1 MNTKHSSVVLSIA
14 AMAMLLTIAPGCVTD
29 DSGATFSR
37 DEARSAQSVSL
48 GTVVDV
54 RKGKIEGEGSAVG
67 AIAGGILGAAAGHTI
82 GGGSG
87 KTVAT
92 AAGGVGGAALG
103 SAAAKKMTEKMG
115 LQITV
120 KLDNGQTI
128 VVVQDADVMFQPN
141 QRVRVVTTNRGTSRV
156 QPF

>member
-1 MNTKHSSVVLSIA
+1 MNMKHSYVLTSIA
-14 AMAMLLTIAPGCVTD
+14 MMAVLLTVSTGCVS
-29 DSGATFSR
+29 DSGTTFSR
-37 DEARSAQSVSL
+37 NEARTAQSISV

-54 RKGKIEGEGSAVG
+54 REGIIEGHGSEVG

-103 SAAAKKMTEKMG
+103 SAAAKKMTEKRG

-128 VVVQDADVMFQPN
+128 VVVQEKDIMFQPG
-141 QRVRVVTTNRGTSRV
+141 QRVRVLTSNRGSSRV
-156 QPF
+156 QPL

>member
-1 MNTKHSSVVLSIA
+1 MPIA
-14 AMAMLLTIAPGCVTD
+14 VMAVLLTISAGCATD
-29 DSGATFSR
+29 GGGATFSR
-37 DEARSAQSVSL
+37 DETRAAQSITE

-54 RKGKIEGEGSAVG
+54 RAGKIEGKGSAVG
-67 AIAGGILGAAAGHTI
+67 AIAGGVLGAAAGHTI

-103 SAAAKKMTEKMG
+103 SAAAKKFTEKDG

-120 KLDNGQTI
+120 KLDNGQT
-128 VVVQDADVMFQPN
+128 VVIVQDADVMFQPN
-141 QRVRVVTTNRGTSRV
+141 QRVRVLTSNHGASRV
-156 QPF
+156 QPL

>member
-1 MNTKHSSVVLSIA
+1 MKRKNHVSILSAALAGVLVTA
-14 AMAMLLTIAPGCVTD
+14 VTGCVTD
-29 DSGATFSR
+29 DSGLTFSR
-37 DEARSAQSVSL
+37 GEARTAQTIVL

-54 RKGKIEGEGSAVG
+54 REGKIEGEGTGVG

-103 SAAAKKMTEKMG
+103 AAAAKKITAKTG

-120 KLDNGQTI
+120 KLDDGQTI
-128 VVVQDADVMFQPN
+128 VVVQDNDVMFQAG
-141 QRVRVVTTNRGTSRV
+141 QRVRVLTSNRGLSRV
-156 QPF
+156 QPL

>member
-1 MNTKHSSVVLSIA
+1 MNQKTSNVVLSLALA
-14 AMAMLLTIAPGCVTD
+14 AVLMTIVSGCAS

-37 DEARSAQSVSL
+37 NEARTVQSITL

-54 RKGKIEGEGSAVG
+54 RQGKIEGTGSAIG
-67 AIAGGILGAAAGHTI
+67 AIAGGILGAAAGNTI

-103 SAAAKKMTEKMG
+103 SAAAKKMTEKNG

-128 VVVQDADVMFQPN
+128 VVVQEADVIFQPN
-141 QRVRVVTTNRGTSRV
+141 QRVRVLTSNHGASRV
-156 QPF
+156 QPL